1 MYTDYKVQDRETK
14 VIVSSC

>member
-1 MYTDYKVQDRETK
+1 MYTDYKVQDRDTK